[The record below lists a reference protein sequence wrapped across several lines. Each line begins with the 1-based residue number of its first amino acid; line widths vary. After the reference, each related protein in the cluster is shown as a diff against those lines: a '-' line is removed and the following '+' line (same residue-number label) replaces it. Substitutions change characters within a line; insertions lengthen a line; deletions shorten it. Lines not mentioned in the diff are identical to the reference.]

1 MNLLLCE
8 LSWQCV
14 ILTGWIATMSAVVIV
29 LVCYYLL
36 RYYVQP
42 KQNAKYESKMKEEA
56 FKREK
61 EWQKINN
68 DREDFLRKQNNERE
82 DFLRKQNNE
91 REDFVFY
98 RDKLGKPLAEIKK
111 ELDELKNQKK
121 DLDKD
126 TESLKQE
133 KEKFDK
139 KILETKIKA
148 YEEIIK
154 NIKG

>member
-8 LSWQCV
+8 LSWQCA

-36 RYYVQP
+36 RYYVLP
-42 KQNAKYESKMKEEA
+42 KQNAKYESKMKKEA
-56 FKREK
+56 FVREVCWK
-61 EWQKINN
+61 IINN
-68 DREDFLRKQNNERE
+68 PTESQK
-82 DFLRKQNNE
+82 
-91 REDFVFY
+91 
-98 RDKLGKPLAEIKK
+98 KLEECRA
-111 ELDELKNQKK
+111 ELDELKKKKK
-121 DLDKD
+121 DLDND
-126 TESLKQE
+126 TLKQE

-139 KILETKIKA
+139 EILETKIKA

>member
-8 LSWQCV
+8 LSWQCA

-36 RYYVQP
+36 RYYVLP
-42 KQNAKYESKMKEEA
+42 KQNAKYESKMKKEA
-56 FKREK
+56 FVREVCWK
-61 EWQKINN
+61 IINN
-68 DREDFLRKQNNERE
+68 PTESQK
-82 DFLRKQNNE
+82 
-91 REDFVFY
+91 
-98 RDKLGKPLAEIKK
+98 KLEECRA
-111 ELDELKNQKK
+111 ELDELKKKKK
-121 DLDKD
+121 DLDND

-139 KILETKIKA
+139 EILETKIKA